1 MWGGTGERASAP
13 DRVDCDYRGVL
24 DGFDHARCYGSSK
37 VQTSALI
44 VDIVVCIG
52 RAPPSGVIGLVI
64 DLDGLTIGRSAI
76 NLAQPGV
83 SGHPIPSGMDL
94 SKCWWIVFAFVSR
107 ATGSGTK
114 ANVRDWGSLGDA
126 RTFVVENVG
135 QDIDACS
142 FAMSSMEGGYAK
154 TR

>member
-1 MWGGTGERASAP
+1 VE
-13 DRVDCDYRGVL
+13 
-24 DGFDHARCYGSSK
+24 
-37 VQTSALI
+37 Q
-44 VDIVVCIG
+44 
-52 RAPPSGVIGLVI
+52 
-64 DLDGLTIGRSAI
+64 
-76 NLAQPGV
+76 
-83 SGHPIPSGMDL
+83 
-94 SKCWWIVFAFVSR
+94 
-107 ATGSGTK
+107 K